1 MSLFPHAFRQVIE
14 HAMAKQQRKRHSASK
29 PAASHVCVIVGLTG
43 GHITDNVESGSDQS
57 VTLKLVGTDLQ
68 LTPQHVVSD
77 DGIEW
82 YSALIAAS
90 DVDRI
95 VPNVQAHPR
104 VASAYVQPPE
114 GAPS

>member
-1 MSLFPHAFRQVIE
+1 
-14 HAMAKQQRKRHSASK
+14 MAKQQRKLHLAGKPTAS
-29 PAASHVCVIVGLTG
+29 PVCLIVGLTG
-43 GHITDNVESGSDQS
+43 GHITDSVVSGSDRS
-57 VTLKLVGTDLQ
+57 VTLRLLGTDLV

-77 DGIEW
+77 DGTEW

>member
-1 MSLFPHAFRQVIE
+1 M
-14 HAMAKQQRKRHSASK
+14 
-29 PAASHVCVIVGLTG
+29 IVGLTG
-43 GHITDNVESGSDQS
+43 GRIADDVVSGPDQS
-57 VTLKLVGTDLQ
+57 VTLKVLGTDLQ

-90 DVDRI
+90 EVDRI

-114 GAPS
+114 GPPS